1 MATEKV
7 KVLTLDTQP
16 AQVSVKDLRN
26 ELKELRSTLLSTEKG
41 TEEYNEAL
49 KKSAEITHTLK
60 EQTEEINATAMDF
73 GQIASNVSKSVGGMV
88 AGFQAAKATLSL
100 FGVENE
106 EVLQSLKKMQD
117 LMAITQALPAID
129 NGIKAFKR
137 LGLVI
142 KSATAGLNGMK
153 AALVSTGIGAI
164 AVAVG
169 LLAANW
175 DKVTDAVSRFV
186 GKNPDLVRALDDINT
201 KIKEGKDKLDDLS
214 RSYDNW
220 VTKDKVSKLNK
231 NAREKYDELSNSI
244 EGATLKLEELKQAEK
259 VAEDEAIKAAAQRL
273 KGSAWKAVNDAQAVA
288 TANRKEAEKTLE
300 SLKAQQQAIL
310 DNANSYKEVEKSATT
325 AAEKAVNSLNVLMQT
340 FINSLSPDTL
350 QDELLAKFGSEPIV
364 IPVKVEYGDEEE
376 ESDVSKEDAFREKI
390 KSTVDSLKAAFGMSE
405 QEQYQQELQAL
416 ELWKN
421 TELLKYKESEEEKLK
436 ILTEYNKLRDA
447 LNKEQ
452 TQREMMR
459 YASAAAS
466 IGDIFSNLGELME
479 EGSEEQ
485 KAFQIMGATVN
496 MLGGITAAVSGAFT
510 THSGPW
516 DIALAVLQA
525 AAIATSGAINIA
537 KMSKTNEKNA
547 KSMASSGA
555 AATSAIQ
562 SITAPVQYT
571 QDVQGASIEGAIK
584 DSKVYVT
591 ETDISNTQNRV
602 KVSETEATF

>member
-1 MATEKV
+1 MAKENV
-7 KVLTLDTQP
+7 NVVTLDTQP
-16 AQVSVKDLRN
+16 AQKSIGDLRK
-26 ELKELRSTLLSTEKG
+26 ELKELRATMLSTEQG
-41 TEEYNEAL
+41 TGEYNKAL
-49 KKSAEITHTLK
+49 QKAADITHTLK

-73 GQIASNVSKSVGGMV
+73 GQIASNVTKSVGGMV

-100 FGVENE
+100 FGIENE

-137 LGLVI
+137 LGIVI

-175 DKVTDAVSRFV
+175 DKVTDAMKRWGVINEDTQKKIDEQKKKV
-186 GKNPDLVRALDDINT
+186 EDLQTEL
-201 KIKEGKDKLDDLS
+201 KKLEG
-214 RSYDNW
+214 SYGEWQTQQKYN
-220 VTKDKVSKLNK
+220 KLNK
-231 NAREKYDELSNSI
+231 ESKKAYDDLADSLKDYQYQLDIISNKMQQ
-244 EGATLKLEELKQAEK
+244 T
-259 VAEDEAIKAAAQRL
+259 D
-273 KGSAWKAVNDAQAVA
+273 D
-288 TANRKEAEKTLE
+288 KTLYNQLRNE
-300 SLKAQQQAIL
+300 GVEIKNNIASLQAQQQAIL
-310 DNANSYKEVEKSATT
+310 DNANSYKEAGKSAKS
-325 AAEKAVNSLNVLMQT
+325 AAEEAVNSLNVLMQT
-340 FINSLSPDTL
+340 FINSLSTESL
-350 QDELLAKFGSEPIV
+350 QDELLGKLGGMPLT
-364 IPVKVEYGDEEE
+364 IPVKVEVEEE
-376 ESDVSKEDAFREKI
+376 EEEVDTTKEDALRQKI
-390 KSTVDSLKAAFGMSE
+390 ESTVENLRNTFGMSE
-405 QEQYQQELQAL
+405 QEQYQMEVQAL
-416 ELWKN
+416 E
-421 TELLKYKESEEEKLK
+421 TALKTKLIKEEEYL
-436 ILTEYNKLRDA
+436 KLRDA

-496 MLGGITAAVSGAFT
+496 MLGGITAAISGAFT

-516 DIALAVLQA
+516 DIALAVLQT

-584 DSKVYVT
+584 EQKVYVT
-591 ETDISNTQNRV
+591 ETDISNTQKKVR
-602 KVSETEATF
+602 VSESEATF